1 MSRRDE
7 PTDFSAYLAPGVAPL
22 TPREADLIR
31 LQTADLLGCEDDELR
46 LQLVELEGLA
56 EIESEFSW
64 IPESEQSRG
73 LYLALIAL
81 LRNGVHAQGHRCCML
96 VHDLE
101 APFPAL
107 DFLKGLEEVTHLP
120 VLLGVC
126 RKPRPGSS
134 ERQILVRRLR

>member
-1 MSRRDE
+1 VSRRDE
-7 PTDFSAYLAPGVAPL
+7 PSDFGAYLAPGVAPL
-22 TPREADLIR
+22 SERETALIR
-31 LQTADLLGCEDDELR
+31 LQTADLLGCDADELR
-46 LQLVELEGLA
+46 PQLAELEGLPQ
-56 EIESEFSW
+56 IEVEFSW

-73 LYLALIAL
+73 LYLALLAL
-81 LRNGVHAQGHRCCML
+81 LRNGVHAKGHRCCML

-126 RKPRPGSS
+126 RRRSDGS